1 MLNEHHPEGNF
12 CPGRI
17 RSYSINS
24 IFSYLYTEHRM
35 LQWLLQGGRVRTL
48 WKKLVS
54 PILPQYWSLRSGQHG
69 KLKIARPYQGYLR
82 WLSLKPKSLCLEA
95 NVENLHDD
103 EEFEKYLPMA
113 WATTLFSS
121 FFYLIQRI
129 LLILN
134 YSGELRLFKAFVEFS
149 DNISYFFY
157 IILHNFV
164 GCTWWVNKS
173 RDQKSS
179 FCRVECN

>member
-1 MLNEHHPEGNF
+1 MVATGRSCTHIMKKISVPNF
-12 CPGRI
+12 AAV
-17 RSYSINS
+17 
-24 IFSYLYTEHRM
+24 L
-35 LQWLLQGGRVRTL
+35 
-48 WKKLVS
+48 
-54 PILPQYWSLRSGQHG
+54 ILKERATREAL
-69 KLKIARPYQGYLR
+69 ARPYQGYLR

-164 GCTWWVNKS
+164 GCT
-173 RDQKSS
+173 
-179 FCRVECN
+179 